1 MKLGIMQPYFIPYI
15 GYWQLLNAV
24 DQYVIYDDVNFI
36 KGGWINRNRILV
48 NKVPQYFNIPML
60 GASPNKLIKEVRV
73 NQDEK
78 IINKNLRI
86 AQAAYAK
93 APYFHEVYPMIEEML
108 RCGEEN
114 LASYI
119 AVSTRLICDYLGVT
133 TKLLL
138 SSKIPKNNRLTG
150 QDKVLEICKVL
161 EASDYYNAIGG
172 RELYSFE
179 VFRDNGLNLHFLKRN
194 EIRYKQFGEEFYP
207 DLSIVD
213 VMMFNSKTQ
222 IQKMLGEY
230 TVVDDISS
238 NQEGG
243 ILNK

>member
-24 DQYVIYDDVNFI
+24 DEYVIYDDVNFI

-60 GASPNKLIKEVRV
+60 GASPNKLINEVGV

-78 IINKNLRI
+78 VINKNLRI
-86 AQAAYAK
+86 VQAAYSK
-93 APYFHEVYPMIEEML
+93 APYFKDVFPMVEEML
-108 RCGEEN
+108 RCGESN

-119 AVSTRLICDYLGVT
+119 TVSTRMICDYLGIR
-133 TKLLL
+133 TKIFI
-138 SSKIPKNNRLTG
+138 SSDIEKNNQLTG
-150 QDKVLEICKVL
+150 QDKVLEICHIL
-161 EASDYYNAIGG
+161 GATEYYNAIGG

-179 VFRDNGLNLHFLKRN
+179 AFQEKGIVLHFLKRN
-194 EIRYKQFGEEFYP
+194 EIQYQQFGEQFYQ

-213 VMMFNSKTQ
+213 VMMFNSRERVQ
-222 IQKMLGEY
+222 EMLGEY
-230 TVVDDISS
+230 TLA
-238 NQEGG
+238 EG
-243 ILNK
+243 